1 MFKCFRI
8 EALDFLLYN
17 YIFLI
22 FLSFPLLEQEKQL
35 PVLGAAIA
43 LYQWKA
49 RNDNELSFSKGD
61 TIEILEQLEMRW
73 KVRC

>member
-1 MFKCFRI
+1 MEETWFGTFHVYWVL
-8 EALDFLLYN
+8 ELL
-17 YIFLI
+17 IMMSLI
-22 FLSFPLLEQEKQL
+22 FFFLEKEKQL
-35 PVLGAAIA
+35 PVLGAAVA

-73 KVRC
+73 KVWY